1 MTRNPHIRRLIRKG
15 FTLLE
20 LTLAMS
26 IGMVVAGLVLAMFN
40 QQLAFLR
47 IFDVQNFLNEE
58 APLVSMHVSRIV
70 GNADRYR
77 LHDNLEDALLNRNPR
92 IENAP
97 VLLMNFRQ
105 PDGSTRA
112 TILAFETRNEIQAL
126 YHHVVPLAG
135 DIPEPGWFVTDR
147 VRNVNFSIEEGIL
160 RMRLTGRNGEQIT
173 YSGTMQ
179 Q

>member
-1 MTRNPHIRRLIRKG
+1 MKRNPHIRRIVRKG
-15 FTLLE
+15 LTLVE
-20 LTLAMS
+20 LTVAMS
-26 IGMVVAGLVLAMFN
+26 IGMVIAGLVLAMFN
-40 QQLAFLR
+40 QQLTFLR
-47 IFDVQNFLNEE
+47 IFGIQNFLNEE

-77 LHDNLEDALLNRNPR
+77 LHDNLEDALLNQNPR
-92 IENAP
+92 LEDAP

-112 TILAFETRNEIQAL
+112 TILAFETRNDRQAL
-126 YHHVVPLAG
+126 YHHVVPLSG
-135 DIPEPGWFVTDR
+135 DIPDPEWFVTDR
-147 VRNVNFSIEEGIL
+147 VQDVNFSIEEGIL